1 MGLNNRYSI
10 GQKNIGS
17 IGLGALIV
25 FIAIV
30 LIAGI
35 AASVLIQTSTKLE
48 SQASSTGRDTTAEV
62 SSGLAV
68 YSIEGYAETGS
79 DISKLVVMV
88 RPRAG
93 TDEIDLNNVYIELSD
108 TNKKI
113 ILNYTTSFYSESTQ
127 GINDVFSTS
136 VFPDDDFPIGM
147 PIIGNVQNLV

>member
-1 MGLNNRYSI
+1 MGFNKSNI
-10 GQKNIGS
+10 FGQKNFGS

-25 FIAIV
+25 FIAII

-35 AASVLIQTSTKLE
+35 GASVLIQTSTRLE

-68 YSIEGYAETGS
+68 YSVEGYAETGF
-79 DISKLVVMV
+79 DISKLVIMV

-93 TDEIDLNNVYIELSD
+93 TEEIDLNNIYIELSD

-113 ILNYTTSFYSESTQ
+113 ILNQRFR
-127 GINDVFSTS
+127 F
-136 VFPDDDFPIGM
+136 
-147 PIIGNVQNLV
+147 